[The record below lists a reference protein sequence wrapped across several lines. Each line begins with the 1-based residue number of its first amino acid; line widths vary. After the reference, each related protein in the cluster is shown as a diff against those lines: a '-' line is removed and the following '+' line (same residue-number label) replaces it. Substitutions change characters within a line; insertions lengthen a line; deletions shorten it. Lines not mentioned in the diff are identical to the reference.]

1 MENKTN
7 FKVGEKVQLTRTRT
21 WLLLVVFGIIGISLS
36 SML

>member
-1 MENKTN
+1 MENETQ
-7 FKVGEKVQLTRTRT
+7 FKVGEKPQLTRPRL